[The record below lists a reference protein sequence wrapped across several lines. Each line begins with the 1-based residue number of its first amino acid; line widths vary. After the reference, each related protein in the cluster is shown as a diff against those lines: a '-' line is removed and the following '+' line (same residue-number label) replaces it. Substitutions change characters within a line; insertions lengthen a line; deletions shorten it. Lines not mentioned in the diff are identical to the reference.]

1 MHLRRKYLMVVAVP
15 VVALLAATTLAY
27 AADRRA
33 SANISAIEHT
43 FAVRLQ
49 IRNVLDDLID
59 SETGTRG
66 YLLTRD
72 AAFLDPYKRG
82 STALP
87 EDLEGLQAIVG
98 GDAQQMVQFDALAPL
113 VTERMYL
120 LRRQQTLAPLGST
133 RQRKISDPMLE
144 RGNVLMTEIRA
155 RFATMEAREESV
167 LAAHD
172 PERQRAHSISWET
185 EFLVLPLAVLLS
197 LLLVVAVSSRIVN
210 RIHQVEENALRLE
223 RGDPLDPPDRS
234 RDEIGKLSRLM
245 VETGTRLNEAQA
257 ELRRLATTDPL
268 TGLMNRRGLMPLAEH
283 ELSLSRREQ
292 RPLAIAFVDVD
303 GLKGVND
310 EHGHGIGDLLIIEV
324 AVLLRDT
331 LRASDLVARVG
342 GDEFCVLLTSD
353 SAIDVETTIER
364 IQHHVRWANTLP
376 GRTYNVSVSIGAA
389 VRDPLHDESI
399 DELLCKADAAMYA
412 RKRTKQ
418 AGLPTG

>member
-1 MHLRRKYLMVVAVP
+1 MRLRRKYLLVVAVP

-27 AADRRA
+27 TAGHRA
-33 SANISAIEHT
+33 SAGIAAIEHT

-49 IRNVLDDLID
+49 IRNVLGDLVD

-66 YLLTRD
+66 YLLTGD
-72 AAFLDPYKRG
+72 PAFLDPYRRG
-82 STALP
+82 SRSLKG
-87 EDLEGLQAIVG
+87 DLQGLRSVVS
-98 GDAQQMVQFDALAPL
+98 DDPQQMVLLDKLTPL
-113 VTERMYL
+113 VTERMQL
-120 LRRQQTLAPLGST
+120 LRRQRSLAPANSAAE
-133 RQRKISDPMLE
+133 RKLVDTMLE
-144 RGNVLMTEIRA
+144 RGSVLMTDIRSL
-155 RFATMEAREESV
+155 FTSMETLEQTALPDRNS
-167 LAAHD
+167 
-172 PERQRAHSISWET
+172 ERQQANSISSQT
-185 EFLVLPLAVLLS
+185 EFLVLPLAMLLS

-210 RIHQVEENALRLE
+210 RIHQVEENAHRLE
-223 RGDPLDPPDRS
+223 RGDPLEPPDKA

-245 VETGTRLNEAQA
+245 VETGTRLDQARA
-257 ELRRLATTDPL
+257 ELRLLATTDPL

-324 AVLLRDT
+324 AALLRDT

-353 SAIDVETTIER
+353 SAIDVDTTIAR
-364 IQHHVRWANTLP
+364 IQHHVSWANTLP
-376 GRTYNVSVSIGAA
+376 GRTYEVSVSIGAA
-389 VRDPLHDESI
+389 IRDPQHDESL
-399 DELLCKADAAMYA
+399 DELLHKADAAMYA

-418 AGLPTG
+418 AGLPTP